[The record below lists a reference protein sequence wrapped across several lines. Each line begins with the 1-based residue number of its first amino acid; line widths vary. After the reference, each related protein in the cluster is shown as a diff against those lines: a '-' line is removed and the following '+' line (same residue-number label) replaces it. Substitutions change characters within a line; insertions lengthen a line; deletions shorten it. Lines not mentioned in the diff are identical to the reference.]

1 MHRQG
6 GGHGAGG
13 HGHIGNQPRTDTG
26 QYCQHRPSEKP
37 GAGVQSFFLQ
47 GKEEVQVAACR
58 EEGPCA
64 MAGGESEA
72 LRAGRLRRGFLT
84 GFQEVQEAWVCVG
97 IRRQGTG
104 EQLGIDIGQA
114 NGGAAV
120 FLMPMVITPM
130 ARMSSGKKVSALRI
144 QDAVLSGK

>member
-1 MHRQG
+1 
-6 GGHGAGG
+6 
-13 HGHIGNQPRTDTG
+13 
-26 QYCQHRPSEKP
+26 
-37 GAGVQSFFLQ
+37 
-47 GKEEVQVAACR
+47 
-58 EEGPCA
+58 

-72 LRAGRLRRGFLT
+72 LRVGRLRRGFLT

-120 FLMPMVITPM
+120 FLDADGDHANGQDEQWQKGERFANPGCGVI
-130 ARMSSGKKVSALRI
+130 G
-144 QDAVLSGK
+144 